1 MHPRNP
7 HCPTMHFNYRYF
19 EAAVSNNA
27 AAAATAAALLRSR
40 NLKESQD
47 TSRTLSHK
55 RENSTGM
62 RR

>member
-27 AAAATAAALLRSR
+27 AAATTAAALLRSR

-47 TSRTLSHK
+47 TSRTLSRK
-55 RENSTGM
+55 RENPTGM